1 MTLNIDTPISIYY
14 NDQCF
19 DFDLNL
25 NNSFIN
31 NNYFDLFQN
40 FDSLNYYIRVL
51 LIINALFFTYIGT
64 NLIFGTYVHY
74 TLKKNFEIEYNKN
87 KDLYEYDSFLFE
99 YLDEYNDLSD
109 NKLTKDYIKTLK
121 NKFVKVDT
129 KYGTLLMSYDNNS
142 ENFNYYTK
150 KSNDI
155 PFEYLD
161 VASRIFVVKYDC
173 KSLYVDNQY
182 IECEKT
188 EAKKSKIFYSYKR
201 NTDKKLEI
209 KVSNKYKYRGSI
221 ENFYKL
227 CKFNGYIIKN
237 NTYNDTIFDISN
249 NNSISDISDTN
260 FFFLVKNNSIDIDN
274 IDNIDYDIDFDFL
287 NDFNFF
293 EINESNNNDN
303 NHNAISY
310 KDYKKK

>member
-1 MTLNIDTPISIYY
+1 
-14 NDQCF
+14 
-19 DFDLNL
+19 
-25 NNSFIN
+25 
-31 NNYFDLFQN
+31 
-40 FDSLNYYIRVL
+40 
-51 LIINALFFTYIGT
+51 
-64 NLIFGTYVHY
+64 Y

-87 KDLYEYDSFLFE
+87 KDLYEYDTFLFE
-99 YLDEYNDLSD
+99 YLDEFNDLSY

-150 KSNDI
+150 KSNNI

-182 IECEKT
+182 IEYEKT
-188 EAKKSKIFYSYKR
+188 ECKKSKIFYSYKR

-237 NTYNDTIFDISN
+237 NSYNDTIFDISN

-274 IDNIDYDIDFDFL
+274 IDNIDHDMDFDFL
-287 NDFNFF
+287 NDFNFSQ
-293 EINESNNNDN
+293 ISESNNYNVNDN
-303 NHNAISY
+303 DNDNDNYNDNINTISY